1 MPGKAVSSSR
11 DRRPVFLNLAQIALP
26 VGALASIA
34 HRVAGVLLAIG
45 IPLGVYALDLSL
57 QGPQGFARM
66 AAALEGLP
74 SRAAVVVMAWALAHH
89 LLAGVRHLLMD
100 IDVGSRLPEAR
111 RSAWMVNAAGLAVAL
126 LAAGATW

>member
-1 MPGKAVSSSR
+1 M
-11 DRRPVFLNLAQIALP
+11 FLNLAQIALP

-45 IPLGVYALDLSL
+45 IPFGVYALDLSL
-57 QGPQGFARM
+57 QGPPGFARM

-89 LLAGVRHLLMD
+89 LFAGVRHLAMD
-100 IDVGSRLPEAR
+100 IDVGSRLPDAR
-111 RSAWMVNAAGLAVAL
+111 RSARLVNAGGLAVAL
-126 LAAGATW
+126 LAAVAIW

>member
-1 MPGKAVSSSR
+1 MNSPR

-26 VGALASIA
+26 VGALTSIA

-66 AAALEGLP
+66 AAAL
-74 SRAAVVVMAWALAHH
+74 
-89 LLAGVRHLLMD
+89 
-100 IDVGSRLPEAR
+100 AR
-111 RSAWMVNAAGLAVAL
+111 PRR
-126 LAAGATW
+126 